1 MKRKR
6 KNGSGKSIDFTTA
19 IINSSIAILS
29 ILIIGFIISFSKK
42 YPTGNIPIEITFPNE
57 NTSVSRT
64 AEDIYNQNP
73 ILESIE
79 VEILNGCGERGVANI
94 FADFLRSNQVDVV
107 RAENADHF
115 NYNSTLVIQRT
126 ENLEGLKTVVTALGF
141 DINDKSR
148 VLIQP
153 NSSLDVDITL
163 IVGKDF
169 KNLNAFNNKN

>member
-1 MKRKR
+1 MKKRK
-6 KNGSGKSIDFTTA
+6 KSGQGKSLDLTSTL
-19 IINSSIAILS
+19 INSSIVILS
-29 ILIIGFIISFSKK
+29 ILIIGFIISFSQK
-42 YPTGNIPIEITFPNE
+42 YPTGNIPIEITFPETVNE
-57 NTSVSRT
+57 TPRT

-79 VEILNGCGERGVANI
+79 VEILNGCGERGIANI
-94 FADFLRSNQVDVV
+94 FADYLRSNQIDVV

-126 ENLEGLKTVVTALGF
+126 ENLEGLKRVTDALGF
-141 DINDKSR
+141 NINDRSR

-153 NSSLDVDITL
+153 GSNPDVDITL

-169 KNLNAFNNKN
+169 KVTGVFSN